1 MERYV
6 LNIKDKI
13 LPFLKY
19 EKTNINYFMPLIDRV
34 IDLTDACIKRM
45 ENEP

>member
-1 MERYV
+1 MQRYV

-19 EKTNINYFMPLIDRV
+19 EKTDINSFTPLIDRV
-34 IDLTDACIKRM
+34 TDLAEGCIKRM